1 MVDTTRDQLRNENDR
16 LCNLVVQLSSIILD
30 VAEQQVRP
38 KPHSETSLSSGSLSP
53 VDIAPRLR
61 DLAMLYTRL
70 SRENDDS
77 GAADRLEGL
86 SAELADAAERIG
98 AIFAI
103 QGDGEA

>member
-1 MVDTTRDQLRNENDR
+1 
-16 LCNLVVQLSSIILD
+16 
-30 VAEQQVRP
+30 
-38 KPHSETSLSSGSLSP
+38 
-53 VDIAPRLR
+53 
-61 DLAMLYTRL
+61 MLYTRL